1 MIEVLNLYIILIFI
15 SLFQDLREDSTQPR
29 MAKIAKTFLD
39 NYRFPVMMMLATPDG
54 KIVHEVNANE
64 FLDKE
69 YSILETG

>member
-1 MIEVLNLYIILIFI
+1 
-15 SLFQDLREDSTQPR
+15 
-29 MAKIAKTFLD
+29 
-39 NYRFPVMMMLATPDG
+39 MMLATPDG